1 MKNSILMGSILFLTP
16 LLGTPMTAF
25 ASSEETLKEVC
36 IPIEKLLKIQR
47 KSEKIKAS
55 KRDTLELETSA
66 QFQKRDDNRP
76 FPKFYSKE
84 GGVVQPF
91 TVLPSGEV
99 VDFNN
104 RLNAL
109 SKDGAVCAEVPVIDG
124 KKSKIGFNIGADIR
138 FKNQTGPYTLAELQD
153 GVADGKT
160 WYKVMFPGPLSIMV
174 PKMTHL
180 MVEYDGTVLSADG
193 IQFSKLGAALP
204 NPLIEEFGGTY
215 VIALKAIEASGA
227 DLMSVSGGPFTLSPV
242 PSIEK
247 MKSLGF
253 GTDGNDAD
261 EKDVKPSNDKSDD

>member
-16 LLGTPMTAF
+16 LLGTPITAF
-25 ASSEETLKEVC
+25 AETTLEEVC

-66 QFQKRDDNRP
+66 QFQKRDDKGP
-76 FPKFYSKE
+76 FPKLYSKAD
-84 GGVVQPF
+84 GIIAPF
-91 TVLPSGEV
+91 TVLPNGEV

-109 SKDGAVCAEVPVIDG
+109 SKDGTVCAEVAVIDG
-124 KKSKIGFNIGADIR
+124 KKSKIGFNIGADIQ
-138 FKNQTGPYTLAELQD
+138 FKNQTGPYTLADLQD

-160 WYKVMFPGPLSIMV
+160 WYKVMFPGPLSVMV

-180 MVEYDGTVLSADG
+180 MVDYDGAVLSADG
-193 IQFSKLGAALP
+193 IQFSKSGTAIP

-227 DLMSVSGGPFTLSPV
+227 DLMTVSGGPFTLTPV

-253 GTDGNDAD
+253 GKSENDGGEN
-261 EKDVKPSNDKSDD
+261 NGG